1 MRARLQSIRLAQC
14 SRVSNSRCS
23 FVRSL
28 ASCLVAQTAPT
39 VTPEPY
45 PISRGSIFHGRP
57 VRRTNS
63 IPVRVAWLG
72 TRGRPPFARTGIT
85 GRSGSIITPEYRKQE
100 GWPYPPII
108 YPLIKVQRVLKGN
121 LNYGEHFLI
130 LRAPNHDT

>member
-14 SRVSNSRCS
+14 SRVSNPRCS
-23 FVRSL
+23 FVRSS

-39 VTPEPY
+39 VTPDPY
-45 PISRGSIFHGRP
+45 PISRGSISHGRP

-63 IPVRVAWLG
+63 IPVRAAWLG

-85 GRSGSIITPEYRKQE
+85 GRSGSITTPEYLKQE
-100 GWPYPPII
+100 SWPYPPIT
-108 YPLIKVQRVLKGN
+108 YLLCA